1 MKAKELK
8 QWVNQ
13 LKDDE
18 DIYITAMDDQF
29 FQDFECHSIYEDGQA
44 QELVL
49 PVYVEK
55 YQQDGEEPYDKIIDV
70 RTLVQNLP
78 MEELEELIAS
88 YSMYIVAFPEEHDE
102 GSYPVSLMEYYDNEF
117 QEIWYQ

>member
-1 MKAKELK
+1 MKARELK
-8 QWVNQ
+8 EWVNQ
-13 LKDDE
+13 LQDNE
-18 DIYITAMDDQF
+18 DIYITAMDNKF
-29 FQDFECHSIYEDGQA
+29 FQDFECHSIYTDGQA

-55 YQQDGEEPYDKIIDV
+55 YQQDGEEPYDKIVDV

-78 MEELEELIAS
+78 MEELEELIIS
-88 YSMYIVAFPEEHDE
+88 YSMYIVDFPEEHDE

-117 QEIWYQ
+117 QEKN

>member
-1 MKAKELK
+1 MKARELK
-8 QWVNQ
+8 EWVNQ
-13 LKDDE
+13 LQDNE
-18 DIYITAMDDQF
+18 DIYITAMDNKF

-55 YQQDGEEPYDKIIDV
+55 YQPDGEDPYKFIVDI
-70 RTLVQNLP
+70 RSLVKFLP
-78 MEELEELIAS
+78 MEELEELIMS
-88 YSMYIVAFPEEHDE
+88 YSMYIVDFPEEHDE

-117 QEIWYQ
+117 QESQM

>member
-1 MKAKELK
+1 MKARELK
-8 QWVNQ
+8 EWVSQ

-18 DIYITAMDDQF
+18 DIYITAMDNKF
-29 FQDFECHSIYEDGQA
+29 FQDFECHSIYTDGQA

-55 YQQDGEEPYDKIIDV
+55 YQPDGEDPYKFIVDV
-70 RTLVQNLP
+70 RSLVKFLP
-78 MEELEELIAS
+78 MEELEELIIS
-88 YSMYIVAFPEEHDE
+88 YSMYIVDFPEEHDE

-117 QEIWYQ
+117 QTL